1 MVTDFLVAPC
11 RILTQ
16 QQMCDCSSPYKTY
29 CSAFGA
35 GADFITYVGSR
46 LGEVWKECSSVLAE
60 DSSRRDGERVPQLGI
75 EGCGA
80 ACRWQVIGGRP
91 EREHYVSLR
100 LMTRLVLPHRRFI
113 CLCLCACARACEW
126 MNDRT
131 HEAGRWEDGEEVVF
145 REVGEWV
152 EKDNKQAVSTQTLF
166 FFFFYVQGARYLE
179 VWDGKNGILHFSPTP
194 ALTPQHRVLIYKTK
208 STK

>member
-1 MVTDFLVAPC
+1 MVTTFFIAPC

-60 DSSRRDGERVPQLGI
+60 DSSRRDGERVPQLGV

-91 EREHYVSLR
+91 EREHDVSLR

-113 CLCLCACARACEW
+113 CLCLCACASACE
-126 MNDRT
+126 RT
-131 HEAGRWEDGEEVVF
+131 EEWPNTWGRQMRGWRRGCFQRGGGMSRKRQQTNSQHTDVV
-145 REVGEWV
+145 
-152 EKDNKQAVSTQTLF
+152 F
-166 FFFFYVQGARYLE
+166 FFFFLCPRSQIPGSVR
-179 VWDGKNGILHFSPTP
+179 W
-194 ALTPQHRVLIYKTK
+194 
-208 STK
+208 